1 MFNKN
6 YQQNFDEKLE
16 ERFFNTHN
24 FSNHGNNKFFLS
36 LRKGVYPYI
45 WMIEKNP
52 IKHHYLKNKTFTVT

>member
-24 FSNHGNNKFFLS
+24 FSNHDNNKFFY
-36 LRKGVYPYI
+36 R
-45 WMIEKNP
+45 
-52 IKHHYLKNKTFTVT
+52 